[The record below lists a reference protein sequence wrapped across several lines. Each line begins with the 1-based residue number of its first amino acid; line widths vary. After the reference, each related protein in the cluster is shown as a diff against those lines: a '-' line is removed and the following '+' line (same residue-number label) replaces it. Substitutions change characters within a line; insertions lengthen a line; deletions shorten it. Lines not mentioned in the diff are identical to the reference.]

1 MSNIR
6 VFGINKTGSMIMINI
21 YPLFS
26 VKTLDDWTISNAAL
40 LEISDTE
47 QFATNLVKSLG
58 A

>member
-1 MSNIR
+1 
-6 VFGINKTGSMIMINI
+6 MINI